1 MKNRNT
7 LLIVTSI
14 LFLSSCV
21 VKSLNP
27 FYTKKSISFDERF
40 IGEWTDSKKG
50 TWVVIP
56 FKDEITKEN
65 PIEKMKNEDIQL
77 YNEYKNS
84 YYIQRNYQGEEAL
97 FIATPFNI
105 NNQTFLDFYPLEY
118 QDDINNL
125 LQKHLIYTHSLV
137 KYDVTESGEIDIK
150 WLDEKKVESL
160 FKNKK
165 IKIEHKKIGVLKE
178 KFLLTASSKEL
189 NKFIEKYT
197 KSKDEDKWDTS
208 TKYTL
213 TKTSDAE

>member
-7 LLIVTSI
+7 LLIAACI

-50 TWVVIP
+50 TWVIIP

-137 KYDVTESGEIDIK
+137 KYDVTESGEIEIK

-197 KSKDEDKWDTS
+197 KSKDQDKWDTS

>member
-1 MKNRNT
+1 MKNRKT
-7 LLIVTSI
+7 LLIATCI

-27 FYTKKSISFDERF
+27 FYTKKTISFDERF
-40 IGEWTDSKKG
+40 VGTWTDSKKG
-50 TWVVIP
+50 NWTVIP

-97 FIATPFNI
+97 FIATPFNV

-137 KYDVTESGEIDIK
+137 KYDVSESGEIEIK

-165 IKIEHKKIGVLKE
+165 IKIEHKRIGVLKE
-178 KFLLTASSKEL
+178 NFLLTASSKEL

-197 KSKDEDKWDTS
+197 KSKDENKWDTS

>member
-7 LLIVTSI
+7 LLIAACI

-137 KYDVTESGEIDIK
+137 KYDVTESGEIEIK

-160 FKNKK
+160 
-165 IKIEHKKIGVLKE
+165 LK
-178 KFLLTASSKEL
+178 TRR
-189 NKFIEKYT
+189 
-197 KSKDEDKWDTS
+197 
-208 TKYTL
+208 
-213 TKTSDAE
+213 

>member
-7 LLIVTSI
+7 LLIAACI

-50 TWVVIP
+50 SWVVIP

-65 PIEKMKNEDIQL
+65 PIEKMKNEDILL

-137 KYDVTESGEIDIK
+137 KYDVTESGEIEIK

-197 KSKDEDKWDTS
+197 KSKDQDKWDTS

>member
-40 IGEWTDSKKG
+40 VGEWTDSKKG

-137 KYDVTESGEIDIK
+137 KYDVTESGEIEIK

-165 IKIEHKKIGVLKE
+165 IKIEHKRIGVLKE
-178 KFLLTASSKEL
+178 NFLLTASSKEL

-197 KSKDEDKWDTS
+197 KSKDENKWDTS

>member
-1 MKNRNT
+1 MKNRKT
-7 LLIVTSI
+7 LLIATCI

-27 FYTKKSISFDERF
+27 FYTKKSISFDQRF
-40 IGEWTDSKKG
+40 VGEWTDSKKG
-50 TWVVIP
+50 TWTVIP

-84 YYIQRNYQGEEAL
+84 YYIQRNYQGEKAL

-137 KYDVTESGEIDIK
+137 KYDVTESGEIEIK

-165 IKIEHKKIGVLKE
+165 IKIEHKRIGVLKE
-178 KFLLTASSKEL
+178 NFLLTASSKEL

-197 KSKDEDKWDTS
+197 KSKDENKWDTS

>member
-7 LLIVTSI
+7 LLIAACI

-137 KYDVTESGEIDIK
+137 KYDVTESGEIEIK

-197 KSKDEDKWDTS
+197 KSKDQDKWDTS

>member
-1 MKNRNT
+1 MKNRNN
-7 LLIVTSI
+7 LLIVTCI

-27 FYTKKSISFDERF
+27 FYTKKSISFDQRF
-40 IGEWTDSKKG
+40 VGEWTDSKKG
-50 TWVVIP
+50 TWTVIP

-84 YYIQRNYQGEEAL
+84 YYIQRNYQGEKAL

-137 KYDVTESGEIDIK
+137 KYDVTESGEIEIK

-165 IKIEHKKIGVLKE
+165 IKIEHKRIGVLKE
-178 KFLLTASSKEL
+178 NFLLTASSKEL

-197 KSKDEDKWDTS
+197 KSKDENKWDTS